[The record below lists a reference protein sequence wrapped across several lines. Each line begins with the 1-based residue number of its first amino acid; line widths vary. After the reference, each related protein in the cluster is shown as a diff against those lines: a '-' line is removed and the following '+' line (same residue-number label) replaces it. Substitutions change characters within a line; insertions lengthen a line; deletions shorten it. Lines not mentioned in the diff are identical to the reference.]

1 MALSE
6 INIFI
11 DRQFEDGSAIF
22 GTIVTA
28 TELILGSEYLA
39 KQINQ
44 IQGEDK
50 TSPALKK
57 TAQAVNNLEKRYKL
71 LTAMFAGKLRVDA
84 NRLDPIFAGEFERG
98 QQMNLSEDVSD
109 SLRSIN
115 SISELMVQAAR
126 RPPQTLTSGAESDFS
141 SGADEVESGGG
152 GGDGSSEPE
161 AVDSMQQSFDQYPQE
176 ILTKATSAFF
186 EQVAP
191 IVESSIFDMFRV
203 PVTIAPDGS
212 FTIGS
217 GSGSGGF
224 GSSNGGSG
232 FSGLNTA
239 IAGVVAG
246 VSLSLGGL
254 AGAALAAF
262 SFETIPR
269 VLAAF
274 EEWLF

>member
-1 MALSE
+1 MTLSE

-11 DRQFEDGSAIF
+11 ARQFEDGSGIF
-22 GTIVTA
+22 GPIVTA

-44 IQGEDK
+44 IQGEDN

-57 TAQAVNNLEKRYKL
+57 TAQAVNNVEKRYKL
-71 LTAMFAGKLRVDA
+71 LTAMFADKLSGDA
-84 NRLDPIFAGEFERG
+84 NRIDPIFAREFERG
-98 QQMNLSEDVSD
+98 QLMNLSEDVSD

-126 RPPQTLTSGAESDFS
+126 RPLKTLSPDEGSDVS
-141 SGADEVESGGG
+141 TGGDVDGGG
-152 GGDGSSEPE
+152 GGSSIPSEPE

-176 ILTKATSAFF
+176 IQTQATSAFF

-191 IVESSIFDMFRV
+191 VVESSIFNEFGV

-254 AGAALAAF
+254 PGAALAAF